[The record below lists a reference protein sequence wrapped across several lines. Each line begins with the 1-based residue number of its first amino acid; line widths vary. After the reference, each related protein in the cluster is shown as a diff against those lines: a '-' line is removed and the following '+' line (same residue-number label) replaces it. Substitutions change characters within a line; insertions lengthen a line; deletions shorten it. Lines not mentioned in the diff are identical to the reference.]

1 MSTQPSLPFRLL
13 NKLMGILSV
22 SLALFCLYLVCT
34 QVAEKMM
41 SKHLVKR
48 LQSIGMETQDVLIKW
63 SGRGLCAHSLHIK
76 APQYRLVAQADQI
89 CTRLSFT
96 SRWPF
101 LSANDIL
108 IIDPQLWVTANS
120 DRTSFNKVRR
130 NPNAWTK
137 LEDLLSQIDRKSKNM
152 TDTWG
157 VINLL
162 LTKLKDHKVTVK
174 GGVLHNNKAKPNIL
188 YSAKSLFF
196 DAQINALGGTF
207 LVNSPQ
213 LNQSISLQL
222 TPRNLQLNSPI
233 FIKLKDKTLKIKA
246 GAKLTLSPQ
255 LKHFSGQIEWAP
267 KSSKPSL
274 INVELK
280 SHRSTQKPSLTSLT
294 GRFQLDDQRF
304 LSLLIQQ
311 SKSHIQ
317 EIKAQFNNL
326 DFQSLT
332 PPMLSLMDR
341 WHIWHTFPQVFNSIN
356 GQLNGEFTLNRYRL
370 SSRLRMHFPTIK
382 LPSLPILSWP
392 TIELEGSL
400 TLPSDFFS
408 SQDQKPQKRY
418 SRWQLP
424 SLMLTLFDQKGN
436 AVKAELSTDIKILH
450 DAHNLSL
457 EWASLTLNIRQTTC
471 QSLFGLIPKTLTGP
485 IYDVTLKGKVSPS
498 FAVSFKRKERDA
510 DPTFKLKIK
519 GLLRRCRFESMALTL
534 SPQVKVRKSGRLLKV
549 NGVDWLNKR
558 FSFELDRS
566 FTEGHKVIVGPET
579 KSYIPLD
586 ELPSHVGGAM
596 YLTEETGFW
605 RGGAFSLSLLNKAI
619 NTNIRKGQFVYG
631 GSTITQQL
639 VKNLFLHREKTLTR
653 KVREALISAQVIDTV
668 SKRRV
673 LELYLNMIEFG
684 PKVFGI
690 QAAAQFYFQ
699 KDARLLSPEESI
711 FLAMLKVSPKRG
723 ARWIKRGYSPKFT
736 WWKQR
741 TVQIFDRLV
750 KEGLVSSQRAKGAAP
765 FILRWADRKYLGYSK
780 IP

>member
-1 MSTQPSLPFRLL
+1 MSTQPSLLFRLL
-13 NKLMGILSV
+13 NKLMGVLSV

-48 LQSIGMETQDVLIKW
+48 LQSVGVETQDVLIKW
-63 SGRGLCAHSLHIK
+63 SGRGLCAHSLRIK

-101 LSANDIL
+101 LSTNDIL
-108 IIDPQLWVTANS
+108 IIDPQLWVIVNP
-120 DRTSFNKVRR
+120 DRTSFNKVRH

-137 LEDLLSQIDRKSKNM
+137 LEDLLSQIDRRSKRM
-152 TDTWG
+152 TDTWDMFT
-157 VINLL
+157 LL

-174 GGVLHNNKAKPNIL
+174 GGVLRNGKGHPKIL
-188 YSAKSLFF
+188 NSGNYLFF
-196 DAQINALGGTF
+196 DAHINNLGGTF

-222 TPRNLQLNSPI
+222 TPRNLQLNSPV
-233 FIKLKDKTLKIKA
+233 FIKLKDQNLKIKA
-246 GAKLTLSPQ
+246 GAKLTLSSQ

-274 INVELK
+274 VNVELK
-280 SHRSTQKPSLTSLT
+280 THRAPQNSSLTSFI
-294 GRFQLDDQRF
+294 GRFQLNHQQF
-304 LSLLIQQ
+304 ISLMIEQ
-311 SKSHIQ
+311 SKSGIQ
-317 EIKAQFNNL
+317 EIKAQFNAL
-326 DFQSLT
+326 DAQSLT
-332 PPMLSLMDR
+332 PLMLTVMD
-341 WHIWHTFPQVFNSIN
+341 HLQVFPKVFDSID
-356 GQLNGEFTLNRYRL
+356 GQLSGEVTLNRYRL
-370 SSRLRMHFPTIK
+370 SSHLRIHSPAIK

-392 TIELEGSL
+392 KIELKGSL
-400 TLPSDFFS
+400 TLPSDFLS

-418 SRWQLP
+418 TRWQLP
-424 SLMLTLFDQKGN
+424 SLMITLFDQKGH
-436 AVKAELSTDIKILH
+436 VIKAELSTDITRRNHTHKGLFER
-450 DAHNLSL
+450 ANLN
-457 EWASLTLNIRQTTC
+457 LNIRETTC
-471 QSLFGLIPKTLTGP
+471 QSLFNLIPKTLTGP
-485 IYDVTLKGKVSPS
+485 IYDVSLKGKVSPS
-498 FAVSFKRKERDA
+498 FSVSFKRNKKEA
-510 DPTFKLKIK
+510 EPTFKLKIK
-519 GLLRRCRFESMALTL
+519 GLLRRCRFEDMALTF
-534 SPQVKVRKSGRLLKV
+534 SPQTKVRQGGRPLKV

-558 FSFELDRS
+558 FSFEIDRS
-566 FTEGHKVIVGPET
+566 FTEGHKVVVGPET
-579 KSYIPLD
+579 KSYIALD

-699 KDARLLSPEESI
+699 KDARLLSPEESV

-723 ARWIKRGYSPKFT
+723 TRWIKRGYSPKFT

-750 KEGLVSSQRAKGAAP
+750 KEGLVSSQRAKGATP
-765 FILRWADRKYLGYSK
+765 FILRWADGKYLGYSK

>member
-1 MSTQPSLPFRLL
+1 MSTQPSLLFRLL
-13 NKLMGILSV
+13 NKFMGLLSIF
-22 SLALFCLYLVCT
+22 LALFCLYFVCT

-63 SGRGLCAHSLHIK
+63 SGRGLCAHSLRIK
-76 APQYRLVAQADQI
+76 APQYGLVAQADQI

-108 IIDPQLWVTANS
+108 IIDPQLWVKASPN
-120 DRTSFNKVRR
+120 RTSFSKVRR
-130 NPNAWTK
+130 HPNAWTK
-137 LEDLLSQIDRKSKNM
+137 LEDLLSQIDRKSKIM

-174 GGVLHNNKAKPNIL
+174 GGVLRSGKGDSKVLDSVN
-188 YSAKSLFF
+188 YMFF
-196 DAQINALGGTF
+196 DANINALGGTF

-233 FIKLKDKTLKIKA
+233 FINLKDKTLKIKA

-317 EIKAQFNNL
+317 EIKAQFNAL
-326 DFQSLT
+326 DAQSFTPLMLT
-332 PPMLSLMDR
+332 VMNHL
-341 WHIWHTFPQVFNSIN
+341 QVFPKVFDSID
-356 GQLNGEFTLNRYRL
+356 GQLSGAFTLNRYRL
-370 SSRLRMHFPTIK
+370 SSHLQIHSPTIE

-392 TIELEGSL
+392 KIELEGSL

-408 SQDQKPQKRY
+408 SRDQKSQKKY
-418 SRWQLP
+418 TRWQLP
-424 SLMLTLFDQKGN
+424 SLMLTLFDQTGN

-457 EWASLTLNIRQTTC
+457 EWANLTLNIRQTTC
-471 QSLFGLIPKTLTGP
+471 QSLFNLIPKTLTGP

-498 FAVSFKRKERDA
+498 FAVSFKRNEKEA

-519 GLLRRCRFESMALTL
+519 GLLRRCRFENMALAF
-534 SPQVKVRKSGRLLKV
+534 SPQSKIRKGGRLLKV
-549 NGVDWLNKR
+549 NGVDWLNKQ

-579 KSYIPLD
+579 KSYIALD